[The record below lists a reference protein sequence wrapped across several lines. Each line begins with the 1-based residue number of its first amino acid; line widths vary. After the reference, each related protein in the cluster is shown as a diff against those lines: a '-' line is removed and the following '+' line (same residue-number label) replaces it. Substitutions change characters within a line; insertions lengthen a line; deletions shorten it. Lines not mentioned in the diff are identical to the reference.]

1 MCESVQRTVE
11 LPVGSD
17 REMPSH
23 LRRRMPRRAEG
34 PKIGQSPM
42 LPAVQDPARRA
53 WVWAPLAILS
63 LNDRFLDSHGVW
75 RDFVFTTARV
85 RGTISRR

>member
-1 MCESVQRTVE
+1 
-11 LPVGSD
+11 
-17 REMPSH
+17 
-23 LRRRMPRRAEG
+23 
-34 PKIGQSPM
+34 M